1 MKKIMIVL
9 GAVFVLLIGAL
20 IALPYLFKDKIIAEV
35 KNAANERLTA
45 KLDFSD
51 VDLSVFRHFPKL
63 AVGLNDLSITGTGPF
78 DGVRLLYCKRLDLAI
93 NLRSVLFGDKIA
105 INGLHLNEPD
115 VRVHVL
121 SNGAANYDI
130 TKPTPEPAPA
140 AEPDAAGGV
149 IQLEYYA
156 IRNGHI
162 FYDDRSLDMR
172 ADLSGVEHSGSGEF
186 TADIYDLV
194 TETTVQALT
203 VDYGG
208 IEYLSKAKADL
219 QATINA
225 DMPNMK
231 FTMKDNRLLL
241 NELTVLA
248 NGWVALPNDEDITMD
263 LSFSTPQNTFKSLL
277 SLVPGAYTQD
287 FGQVKANGAIQ
298 FAGMVKGAYNDS
310 AYPAFRLDFKV
321 DNADFKYP
329 SLPLGVNNINVD
341 AKINSPSSK
350 IDDITVKIPAFSLRI
365 GSNPIE
371 GYFNLSKPES
381 DPTVDT
387 KIKGILNLS
396 ELSKAFPMEG
406 VQELSGIIRADILA
420 KASMSQVERQA
431 YEQVTMAGDFS
442 IQNIVYRSSDMPTV
456 RINTLSAAL
465 SPQKLDLRS
474 FDARLG
480 KSDLRASG
488 VIDNVL
494 AYFST
499 NKTMKGNLNFNST
512 LFDANE
518 WLEEEP
524 AAAAAGP
531 AAGPGK
537 APADVPAEDEA
548 MFDRWDFTVDGRI
561 GMLKYDVYT
570 ITGMALQGH
579 FTPNKMDVSNFALKI
594 GESDLN
600 GSGQVLN
607 AWNYLYDNQT
617 VSGVLNLNS
626 RYFDL
631 NQFMTEEPTAG
642 TSGGGAAPAA
652 AAPAEEG
659 VIPVPENM
667 DMTLNAKFGKV
678 RYTNLDLENL
688 DGQVVVRNSAARLK
702 DCTAN
707 VLGGQVAVNGEYNT
721 RDLSKPKFN
730 MDLALQD
737 MGFKTAYQN
746 FVTIKTMAPVAQ
758 FIDGKFNTTLSMSGI
773 LGQDMM
779 PDFNTLSAA
788 GFLETVNAVISNFK
802 PVAEIGNKL
811 NVEYLKNNLELGNT
825 RNWFEIKDGKV
836 TVKPFDVKVR
846 DIAMRIGGSHGIS
859 SDMDYLIVSK
869 VPRKV
874 MGSAANAG
882 LNLLSKEAS
891 KYGVNIA
898 QGEFINVQFNLTGTM
913 ANPRVAMKVLGS
925 DGESTLKDEAAAAG
939 QALVDQAKDSLRRVA
954 EKEVEKVKEKARE
967 TVEQAKDTLTKVA
980 TQKVEE
986 AKEKAAEEIKKE
998 AGKVLEK
1005 EAADKAGRKVEEVK
1019 EKLDK
1024 WDPFKKKKDGN

>member
-1 MKKIMIVL
+1 MKKILITL
-9 GAVFVLLIGAL
+9 GAILILVIGAL
-20 IALPYLFKDKIIAEV
+20 VALPYIFKDEIVAEV
-35 KNAANERLTA
+35 KKAANESLTA
-45 KLDFSD
+45 KLDFKD
-51 VDLSVFRHFPKL
+51 VDISVFRHFPKL
-63 AVGLNDLSITGTGPF
+63 AVGLDELSITGTGHF
-78 DGVRLLYCKRLDLAI
+78 DGVRLMYCKRVDLAV
-93 NLRSVLFGDKIA
+93 NLWSVLFADEIA
-105 INGLHLNEPD
+105 INGLYLNEPD
-115 VRVHVL
+115 IRVYVL
-121 SNGAANYDI
+121 SNGEANYDI
-130 TKPTPEPAPA
+130 TKPTPEPALA
-140 AEPDAAGGV
+140 TEPEAAGGV
-149 IQLEYYA
+149 IKLEHYA
-156 IRNGHI
+156 ISKGHI

-186 TADIYDLV
+186 TSDIYDLV
-194 TETTVQALT
+194 TETKVQALT

-208 IEYLSKAKADL
+208 IAYLSKAKADL

-248 NGWVALPNDEDITMD
+248 NGWVALPNEEDITMD
-263 LSFSTPQNTFKSLL
+263 LTFGTPQNTFKSLL
-277 SLVPGAYTQD
+277 SLVPGAYTKD
-287 FGQVKANGAIQ
+287 FDQVKANGSIQ
-298 FAGMVKGAYNDS
+298 FAGMAKGTYNETT
-310 AYPAFRLDFKV
+310 YPAFRLDFKV
-321 DNADFKYP
+321 DKADFKYP
-329 SLPLGVNNINVD
+329 SLPLGVSNINVD

-365 GSNPIE
+365 GSNPLE

-387 KIKGILNLS
+387 KIKGTLNLA

-406 VQELSGIIRADILA
+406 VQELSGILRADILA
-420 KASMSQVERQA
+420 KASMSQIDRQA
-431 YEQVTMAGDFS
+431 YEQVKMAGEFS
-442 IQNIVYRSSDMPTV
+442 IRNIVYRAGDMPTV
-456 RINTLSAAL
+456 RINTLSTSL
-465 SPQKLDLRS
+465 SPQRMDLRS

-488 VIDNVL
+488 TIDNVL

-518 WLEEEP
+518 WMEESET
-524 AAAAAGP
+524 AATGP
-531 AAGPGK
+531 AADPGK
-537 APADVPAEDEA
+537 VPNDLPSEEEA
-548 MFDRWDFTVDGRI
+548 MFDRWDFIVDGKI
-561 GMLKYDVYT
+561 GMLKYDIYT
-570 ITGMALQGH
+570 ITGMAMNGH
-579 FTPNKMDVSNFALKI
+579 FTPNKMDVSNFAMKI
-594 GESDLN
+594 GESDLS

-617 VSGVLNLNS
+617 VTGVLNLNS
-626 RYFDL
+626 KYFDL
-631 NQFMTEEPTAG
+631 NQFMTEEP
-642 TSGGGAAPAA
+642 AA
-652 AAPAEEG
+652 ATGGSTPTAAAEAPPAEG

-667 DMTLNAKFGKV
+667 DMILNANFGKIQ
-678 RYTNLDLENL
+678 YTNLTLENL
-688 DGQVVVRNSAARLK
+688 NGQVIVRDEVARMK

-721 RDLSKPKFN
+721 KDLSKPKFN
-730 MDLALQD
+730 IDLALQD

-746 FVTIKTMAPVAQ
+746 FVTIKTLAPVAQ
-758 FIDGKFNTTLSMSGI
+758 FIDGKFNTSLSMSGL

-788 GFLETVNAVISNFK
+788 GFLETINAVISNFK

-811 NVEYLKNNLELGNT
+811 NIEYLKNNMELGNT
-825 RNWFEIKDGKV
+825 RNWFEVKDGRV
-836 TVKPFDVKVR
+836 SVKPFDAKVR
-846 DIAMRIGGSHGIS
+846 DVAMRISGSHGIN
-859 SDMDYLIVSK
+859 SDMEYQILSK
-869 VPRKV
+869 VPRKA
-874 MGSAANAG
+874 MGAAANAG

-898 QGEFINVQFNLTGTM
+898 QGEFVNVQFNLTGTM
-913 ANPRVAMKVLGS
+913 ANPKVAMKVLGS
-925 DGESTLKDEAAAAG
+925 DGESTMKEEATAAG

-954 EKEVEKVKEKARE
+954 EKEVEKVKEKAKE
-967 TVEQAKDTLTKVA
+967 TVELAKDTLTKVA

-986 AKEKAAEEIKKE
+986 VKEKAAEEVKKE

-1005 EAADKAGRKVEEVK
+1005 EAGEKAGQKVEEVK

-1024 WDPFKKKKDGN
+1024 WDPFKKKKGGN